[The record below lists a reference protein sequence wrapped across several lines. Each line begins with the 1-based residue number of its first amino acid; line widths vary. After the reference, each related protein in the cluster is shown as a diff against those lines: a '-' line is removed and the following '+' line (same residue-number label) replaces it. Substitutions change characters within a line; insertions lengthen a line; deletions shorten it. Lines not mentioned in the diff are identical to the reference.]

1 MTEAIHTTPEADNPQ
16 GATEARLARR
26 PSALLN
32 SIVLVIA
39 ILFGCIAMEVA
50 LRVIFAHSLDFSM
63 EMWKYAVKLKRPVAN
78 PDLSFAHAPN
88 RSAFLMGVPV
98 SINSEG
104 LRDREFSLEKPPGV
118 YRVLMLGDSTTLGW
132 GVREE
137 DTAAKLLER
146 KLNEALPP
154 GFNHVEVINTG
165 VGNYDTVQEVT
176 YYETIGW
183 KYHPDLVVLV
193 FFINDPEPVPVEKK
207 GFLIDRSYLIAFATN
222 RIDGVMRHAGV
233 RPDWKTYYAS
243 LYDDNRPGFQA
254 CKKALVSL
262 ANSTRS
268 HDAKLL
274 VAILPELHQINGDSY
289 PFRPAHQK
297 IKDVMAAENVSVL
310 ELIDGLKD
318 HGPEETLWVTALDD
332 HPNAKANNLIS
343 DQLEQWILENTGNI
357 E

>member
-1 MTEAIHTTPEADNPQ
+1 MTEAIHTTSEADNPQ
-16 GATEARLARR
+16 GATEARFARR

-118 YRVLMLGDSTTLGW
+118 YRVMMLGDSTTLGW

-222 RIDGVMRHAGV
+222 RIDGLMRHAGV

-274 VAILPELHQINGDSY
+274 VAILPELHQINNDSY

-310 ELIDGLKD
+310 ELIGGLKD
-318 HGPEETLWVTALDD
+318 HGPEETLWVTTLDD

-343 DQLEQWILENTGNI
+343 DQLEQWILENTGKH
-357 E
+357 